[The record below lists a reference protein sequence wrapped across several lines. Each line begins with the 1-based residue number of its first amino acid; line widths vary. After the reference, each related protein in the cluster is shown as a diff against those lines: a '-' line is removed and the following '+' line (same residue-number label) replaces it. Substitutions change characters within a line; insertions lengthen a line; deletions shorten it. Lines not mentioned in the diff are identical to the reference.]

1 MHEVAAD
8 PVHSLEGRRTPR
20 GSIGPPA
27 ATAAVVGQSHRRLIG
42 LQGTVGNRAIAA
54 LIQRSTPVVARV
66 PGATAIV
73 HEQRGLTA
81 SPTETTALTER
92 LIGEWGWQKTSAW
105 AYRFVNAEPLTDM
118 KYGADPALVKQC
130 RDTLRAEVISRQ
142 QRVQWLTGH
151 TTGDLNLA
159 PAKDGAFDTEADKA
173 TLDVLDQSE
182 SKLRAE
188 ATRYGLKVEGW
199 VFKDYSMAGGPLQQG
214 IRDNAKD
221 LAAKRD
227 FADIQGKAFTDAK
240 RQFDQ
245 FPRDSPEPPETSWVL
260 AAAEAARRPWMD
272 AEKAYREACNKAQTS
287 YPILAAYT
295 YGDDA
300 AEKLG
305 SLAKQDPA
313 DMAESLYKTIDE
325 RLKNIKKVRE
335 EILEPGGRYNPWK
348 HPTII
353 SRTKPR
359 LALEPWESKVVDER
373 AIAAAK
379 GSDDDA
385 MTWAVIA
392 IGLGLLSAIP
402 TGGSG
407 LVAGVAA
414 GAAVLGAAYSLNT
427 LYEHYKDYSL
437 ASAENLSTLDQAE
450 AISQD
455 EPSLIWL
462 AWDLLDLGLNLVG
475 AASAFKALRGA
486 MAAAEKGGLAALPE
500 LIKATDQAG
509 LGITARSRVVGT
521 VLAHSGRSL
530 EDMLKAI
537 HEGLAAAK
545 PAPGK
550 EALLEAIKGAAEKL
564 SQRQIARIGGTAIRG
579 QVNGIVKALNES
591 GKPVAG
597 NVRDVALSLVK
608 EFNAGG
614 GTTSGLYVQ
623 AYDLIILREGESL
636 ISALTHEIAHHAQ
649 NMEGQLATLGTLRS
663 EFQAYH
669 MEREILQML
678 PETTVLSLDQQV
690 LRMSSDQAIVNR
702 ILADPH
708 YASLIAAEEAAAA
721 PGTKLLDSTNDAAM
735 IENWFLKGSAAK

>member
-1 MHEVAAD
+1 MHELADD
-8 PVHSLEGRRTPR
+8 PVRSPDGRRTIR
-20 GSIGPPA
+20 GAVVPPVAAA
-27 ATAAVVGQSHRRLIG
+27 ATVGHTHRRLIG
-42 LQGTVGNRAIAA
+42 LQGMVGNRATAA
-54 LIQRSTPVVARV
+54 FIQRSTPVVARV
-66 PGATAIV
+66 AGATAIV

-81 SPTETTALTER
+81 SPTETTALVER

-105 AYRFVNAEPLTDM
+105 AYRFLNAEPLADM
-118 KYGADPALVKQC
+118 KYGGDAALIKQC
-130 RDTLRAEVISRQ
+130 RDTLRGEITSRQ

-159 PAKDGAFDTEADKA
+159 PAKDGAFDAEADKA

-182 SKLRAE
+182 IKLRAE

-199 VFKDYSMAGGPLQQG
+199 VFKDYSMASGPLQQG
-214 IRDNAKD
+214 ILDNAKD
-221 LAAKRD
+221 LATKRN

-245 FPRDSPEPPETSWVL
+245 FPRDAAEPPDTSWVL
-260 AAAEAARRPWMD
+260 AAAETARRPWMD

-305 SLAKQDPA
+305 SLAKQSPT

-348 HPTII
+348 HPTIV

-379 GSDDDA
+379 GSDDA

-437 ASAENLSTLDQAE
+437 SSAENLSTLDQAE

-500 LIKATDQAG
+500 LIKATDRAG

-564 SQRQIARIGGTAIRG
+564 SHRQIARIGGTATRG

-591 GKPVAG
+591 GKPIAG

-614 GTTSGLYVQ
+614 GTTSGLYIE
-623 AYDLIILREGESL
+623 AYDLIILREGENL
-636 ISALTHEIAHHAQ
+636 VSALTHEIAHHAQ
-649 NMEGQLATLGTLRS
+649 NMEGQLAALGTLRS

-669 MEREILQML
+669 MEREILRML
-678 PETTVLSLDQQV
+678 PETTVLSFDQQL
-690 LRMSSDQAIVNR
+690 LRMSSDEAIVNR
-702 ILADPH
+702 IMADPH
-708 YASLIAAEEAAAA
+708 YASLIAQEEAAAN
-721 PGTKLLDSTNDAAM
+721 PGTKLLDSTNDAAV